1 VSSAVRQSESQAPVV
16 PASAKQGAEAQGQRW
31 TWVEVSVWNERMLA
45 ALKKNGVNGGT
56 WPKAFF
62 ADMGLFTMTEAYALA
77 SHSR

>member
-1 VSSAVRQSESQAPVV
+1 M
-16 PASAKQGAEAQGQRW
+16 
-31 TWVEVSVWNERMLA
+31 EVSVWNERMLA